1 MAHSL
6 EVAALSG
13 RRSIRG
19 EVGHA
24 LRAALVSGE
33 MRPGEVYSA
42 PKLAAQFGV
51 SATPVREA
59 MLDLVNEGL
68 VTIAPNKGFLVRE
81 LTVQELDDITEIR
94 QLLEV
99 PATAN
104 LAGGAMAKDLE
115 PLRSLAVKVIASAQS
130 KDLINF
136 VEYDRQ
142 FHLGLLALTSNAEL
156 VTLVASLRSRAR
168 LYGIARL
175 ADTGELIVSANEHL
189 EILDLI
195 ALGDRE
201 GVATVMERHI
211 GHVRGDNA

>member
-1 MAHSL
+1 
-6 EVAALSG
+6 
-13 RRSIRG
+13 
-19 EVGHA
+19 
-24 LRAALVSGE
+24 
-33 MRPGEVYSA
+33 MRPGQVYSA

-59 MLDLVNEGL
+59 MLDLVKEGL

-81 LTVQELDDITEIR
+81 LTDRELDDITQIR
-94 QLLEV
+94 QFLEV

-104 LAGGAMAKDLE
+104 LVGAVTAADLD
-115 PLRSLAVKVIASAQS
+115 PLRALADQVIECGQE
-130 KDLINF
+130 KDLIGF

-142 FHLGLLALTSNAEL
+142 FHLALLAFTKNAEL
-156 VTLVASLRSRAR
+156 VSLVASLRSRAR

-175 ADTGELIVSANEHL
+175 AETGELIVSANEHL

-195 ALGDRE
+195 GAGDKDA
-201 GVATVMERHI
+201 VAAVMERHI

>member
-1 MAHSL
+1 MTHPL
-6 EVAALSG
+6 EVVAFTG

-33 MRPGEVYSA
+33 MRPRQVYSA

-81 LTVQELDDITEIR
+81 LTDQELDDITEIR
-94 QLLEV
+94 RFLEV

-104 LAGGAMAKDLE
+104 VVGLATSADLDL
-115 PLRSLAVKVIASAQS
+115 LRELAEKVIVSAGD

-142 FHLGLLALTSNAEL
+142 FHLGLLGLTKNAEL
-156 VTLVASLRSRAR
+156 VSLVASLRSRAR

-175 ADTGELIVSANEHL
+175 ADTGELIVSAKEHL

-195 ALGDRE
+195 EQGDRD
-201 GVATVMERHI
+201 GVSTVMERHI